1 MYHQSAAEFGLKPG
15 GLWRHNVAGVG
26 NVEKKKKEELKNRI
40 LNKEDTFNEMVDKT
54 FHDAD
59 LNKNNFIERD
69 ELATLLKSIYA
80 TIGLPPPSKSDVD
93 LELKRLDKN
102 KDKKISKEEFRI
114 LVKDLCLFFID
125 QSS

>member
-1 MYHQSAAEFGLKPG
+1 MS
-15 GLWRHNVAGVG
+15 
-26 NVEKKKKEELKNRI
+26 KKKKEELKNRI